1 MKRSDHAV
9 YRRFL
14 PLLVPYRG
22 RLALALTASA
32 TGPLLMAARIW
43 LLKVLIDTV
52 LRGHRPG
59 LLPIVAGAFVA
70 IAVVR
75 GAIGSWQTIVSGW
88 VGTQGVGDL
97 RTQLYGALQHLSLR
111 FFHGPRLGGLLTRLS
126 VDIASIESLLV
137 SGLTAI
143 VSYC

>member
-1 MKRSDHAV
+1 METSGANARQTVLGSIAMKRSDRVV

-22 RLALALTASA
+22 RLALAVAASA
-32 TGPLLMAARIW
+32 TGPLLIAARIW

-52 LRGHRPG
+52 LRGHRPD

-75 GAIGSWQTIVSGW
+75 GAIGSWDTSASGW
-88 VGTQGVGDL
+88 VGTQVVRDL
-97 RTQLYGALQHLSLR
+97 RAQLYGALQDRSLR
-111 FFHGPRLGGLLTRLS
+111 FFHRQRLGDLLTRLS
-126 VDIASIESLLV
+126 VDIA
-137 SGLTAI
+137 
-143 VSYC
+143 